1 MLQMN
6 EVYLIKHMWEKQGK
20 SLREIARQTG
30 FNFRT
35 VQKYAKQQDF
45 SERTKSRRKK
55 DKKLDRFIP
64 TIDRWLEDDLK
75 APRKQRHTARRIH
88 VRLVEEHGTD
98 FKVSY
103 RTVCNYVSA
112 KKKKHYNEDG
122 YLPLTHFPGSA
133 QVDFGTASYF
143 ENGVE
148 KQCKY
153 LVLSFPSSNAYYFQV
168 FKGENQECFLTG
180 LQNIFEHLQ
189 GIPQQIVF
197 DNLSAAVNMR
207 DKRRIKNDLFLKF
220 EMHYGFEA
228 VFCNPNAGHEKGHVE
243 NKVGYHRRNF
253 MVPPPTINDFTAYNR
268 QAFQLAEADMKRAH
282 YRKKES
288 IEALFIQDK
297 DALMPLPPHRFDVF
311 RLHRV
316 RCDKYGK
323 VHFGTKLYSVT
334 PNYAGAELWLF
345 STHDEII
352 IKDDDYNNIITHKRL
367 YGSEKEA
374 MNWLPYLDL
383 IRKRPRAL
391 KYVDFFNTL
400 PDNWRQLFDN
410 AGKEEKKEYLQILSE
425 IMTESTLQVAE
436 RALTETQNYG
446 VHDPDSLRATY
457 ARIVKGNVSTEP
469 FIARNT
475 PDLPEYT
482 IEWSSYGKLMARRV
496 EA

>member
-1 MLQMN
+1 MN

-20 SLREIARQTG
+20 SLREIAKHTG

-35 VQKYAKQQDF
+35 VQKYAKQHNF
-45 SERTKSRRKK
+45 SERTKTSRKK

-64 TIDRWLEDDLK
+64 VIDKWLEGDLK
-75 APRKQRHTARRIH
+75 APRKQRHTAKRIH
-88 VRLVEEHGTD
+88 ARLAEEYADD
-98 FKVSY
+98 FKASY
-103 RTVCNYVSA
+103 RTVCTYVSS
-112 KKKKHYNEDG
+112 KKKQFYGDDG
-122 YLPLTHFPGSA
+122 FLPLTHFPGSA
-133 QVDFGTASYF
+133 QVDFGTAAYF
-143 ENGVE
+143 ESDVE

-153 LVLSFPSSNAYYFQV
+153 LVLSFPNSNAYYFQA

-180 LQNIFEHLQ
+180 LQSIFEHLQ
-189 GIPQQIVF
+189 GVPQQIVF

-207 DKRRIKNDLFLKF
+207 ARQRIKNELFLKF

-243 NKVGYHRRNF
+243 NKVGYHRRNY
-253 MVPPPTINDFTAYNR
+253 MVPPPAINDFAIYNR
-268 QAFQLAEADMKRAH
+268 QAFGLAEADMKRAH

-288 IEALFIQDK
+288 IETLFAQDK
-297 DALMPLPPHRFDVF
+297 DALMPLPPYRFDVF

-316 RCDKYGK
+316 RCNKYGK
-323 VHFGTKLYSVT
+323 VHFGKKLYSVA

-345 STHDEII
+345 STHDKIT
-352 IKDDDYNNIITHKRL
+352 IKDDDYKHIITHKRL
-367 YGSEKEA
+367 YGNEQEA

-383 IRKRPRAL
+383 IMKRPKAL

-400 PDNWRQLFDN
+400 PDNWQQLFN
-410 AGKEEKKEYLQILSE
+410 NTGNEERKEYLRILSE
-425 IMTESTLQVAE
+425 IMAESTLDVAE
-436 RALTETQNYG
+436 RALTETQSYG

-457 ARIVKGNVSTEP
+457 ARIVKGSAAAEP
-469 FIARNT
+469 FIAHNT

-482 IEWSSYGKLMARRV
+482 IEWSSYDRLIARRV